1 MSSSTKRRPTVNA
14 TEEAQPFALSREEG
28 EPLWLLGGL
37 ITLKATGENTGGQLT
52 LMEAIA
58 PPGFGVPLHT
68 HEREHEA
75 FYVLEG
81 EMTFYLDQDAILA
94 SAGAFF
100 SIPPGS
106 PHGFEVRSESRFLDL
121 RTPGGF
127 EGFFRAAGEPA
138 QARTLPPPGP
148 PDVAKLMDAAPRF
161 GMTILAPA
169 PAEQS

>member
-1 MSSSTKRRPTVNA
+1 VTV
-14 TEEAQPFALSREEG
+14 TQEAKPYALSREEG

-37 ITLKATGENTGGQLT
+37 ITLKATGEDTGGQLT
-52 LMEAIA
+52 LMEALA

-81 EMTFYLDQDAILA
+81 EMTFYLDEDAIQA

-100 SIPPGS
+100 SIPPGT

-138 QARTLPPPGP
+138 QARTLPPAAP
-148 PDVAKLMDAAPRF
+148 PDVAKLVAAAPRF
-161 GMTILAPA
+161 GMTILAPP
-169 PAEQS
+169 PAEDS

>member
-1 MSSSTKRRPTVNA
+1 VTV
-14 TEEAQPFALSREEG
+14 TQEAKPYALSREEG

-52 LMEAIA
+52 LMEALA
-58 PPGFGVPLHT
+58 PPGFGVPLHA

-81 EMTFYLDQDAILA
+81 EMTFYLDEDAIQA

-100 SIPPGS
+100 SIPPGT

-138 QARTLPPPGP
+138 QARTLPPTAP
-148 PDVAKLMDAAPRF
+148 PDVAKLVAAAPSF
-161 GMTILAPA
+161 GMTILAPP
-169 PAEQS
+169 PAEDN

>member
-1 MSSSTKRRPTVNA
+1 MTV
-14 TEEAQPFALSREEG
+14 TQEAKPYALSREEG

-37 ITLKATGENTGGQLT
+37 ITLKATGESTDGQLT
-52 LMEAIA
+52 LMEALA

-81 EMTFYLDQDAILA
+81 EMTFYLDEDAIQA
-94 SAGAFF
+94 SEGAFF
-100 SIPPGS
+100 SVPPGT

-127 EGFFRAAGEPA
+127 EEFFRAAGEPA
-138 QARTLPPPGP
+138 QARTLPPSAP
-148 PDVAKLMDAAPRF
+148 PDVAKLVAAAPRF
-161 GMTILAPA
+161 GMTILAPP
-169 PAEQS
+169 PAEDN